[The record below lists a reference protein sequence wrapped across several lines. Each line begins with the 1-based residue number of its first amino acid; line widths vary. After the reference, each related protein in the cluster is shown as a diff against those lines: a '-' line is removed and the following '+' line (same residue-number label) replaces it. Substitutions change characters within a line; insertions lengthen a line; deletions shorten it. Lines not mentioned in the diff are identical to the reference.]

1 MFEKEEDAENAVKMF
16 HLVVPKE
23 FTEEDDLNY
32 IRCTR
37 QGVIPLTVMSK
48 KVWDERKFE
57 F

>member
-16 HLVVPKE
+16 HLAVPKE
-23 FTEEDDLNY
+23 FTEEDDENY
-32 IRCTR
+32 IRCTG
-37 QGVIPLTVMSK
+37 QGVITLTVMSK